1 MRKKIFSALLFGAV
15 AMVST
20 STLYSCK
27 DYDDDVNRLQEQVD
41 DLSSLK
47 AAKADV
53 ESAIASLKTQLEG
66 VVGQET
72 ERAKAE
78 AAALAARLTT
88 AESALND
95 LNTLISSKVDKSEY
109 DAKVK
114 EIYAKLEA
122 VQTDLG
128 SALTDIKSLQSGL
141 KDEEN
146 ARVAAVKDL
155 QQQIDALEKLEGN
168 HYDELIKAIKALQEK
183 TKDLNVQEIKDE
195 LQKLSEKIDALNA
208 DVNTLNVLVKASL
221 RSLVFVPDA
230 YYYGIEATKMLF
242 LQNTNYK
249 LTATGAEKKETVGY
263 TNHDRFPTVAF
274 NKVLDFTAEYHM
286 NPSNVEKTSIKDVK
300 LLDNDVDYVTRS
312 SAAGLTVKNWDA
324 SKGILSVEIKASDAT
339 KIMTVSG
346 DNKVTNFATQV
357 TIAKG
362 INDTTI
368 TSDYA
373 TVYTE
378 KIQDLRLVH
387 KAGSTVP
394 FLGVKNT
401 HDLCPGIA
409 GHTDNGRLMQT
420 AFEAHDT
427 FGPQDWCYYDGEL
440 DLRKLVETHY
450 TTTSGS
456 HALLAD
462 PSKYG
467 LKYKFEL
474 TGLTYGA
481 NATSES
487 AHAAINPADGYTFR
501 PQMVSADG
509 KQQAYGA
516 TQDRATTV
524 GRTPLVRVSLV
535 DEENEN
541 TVYDYGYIRIK
552 IIDREANPEA
562 DKYISYTAAKVP
574 VYNYECS
581 PLSWSYNTTWNV
593 TEYDLYNMLG
603 ITREEFETYYGA
615 PVYRTGTSGELKQY
629 VYNSTTKKFT
639 EATASQYYGTV
650 TTITDV
656 TSSEDETKS
665 STLWWNMTG
674 AQVVEYFV
682 TKNKKSV
689 ETAIKYES
697 KNRLKYPDVWVRF
710 NSGNAIVTKPSGAI
724 NWDPIKN
731 PSYWYASNTS
741 TNGTDEIHNNV
752 LSPEDN
758 VGGTGDVMIQ
768 TFSAV
773 MLSNNINPAKIITV
787 SNDKTAGNEYKNTKL
802 TLDLVF
808 SSKNNGNVFKG
819 NDGNSYWVK
828 ATDKTLDAHVVVA
841 GKTYSQVTTGWE
853 TIAKISSEANVNE
866 QKIEYVRTSVCAQE
880 LLNYASHN
888 ALANDVVK
896 AIVTVKAVNLCPMP
910 LELDGKTFDV
920 RFLRPINVAN
930 ANKTI
935 EDANTTTLQ
944 VIKLHEM
951 VTFSDWRDAWKP
963 STGLHGAYCT
973 YYGITG
979 IEVEGVADGDFLSQ
993 SAKVTTNQSGKWE
1006 PLKNVN
1012 SKLDFIYNAN
1022 GGHDAATLTYKNFS
1036 STVQQ
1041 FEVKVPVVVT
1051 YYWGKIRTEVTIT
1064 VKKTSANAQPRN

>member
-1 MRKKIFSALLFGAV
+1 
-15 AMVST
+15 MVST

-78 AAALAARLTT
+78 AAALAARLAT

-109 DAKVK
+109 DAKVI
-114 EIYAKLEA
+114 EIFGKLEA
-122 VQTDLG
+122 VQTSLG
-128 SALTDIKSLQSGL
+128 SALTDISTLKSGL
-141 KDEEN
+141 ATEES
-146 ARVAAVKDL
+146 ARVAAIADL
-155 QQQIDALEKLEGN
+155 KQQIEALKLADING
-168 HYDELIKAIKALQEK
+168 YDELIAAIEALQTK

-195 LQKLSEKIDALNA
+195 LQKLSDKIDALNA

-263 TNHDRFPTVAF
+263 NNHDRFPTVAF

-286 NPSNVEKTSIKDVK
+286 NPSNADKASFKDVK

-339 KIMTVSG
+339 KIMTVDG
-346 DNKVTNFATQV
+346 NNKVTNFATQV

-401 HDLCPGIA
+401 HDACPGVA

-420 AFEAHDT
+420 ANEAWAD
-427 FGPQDWCYYDGEL
+427 FGPQDSCFWDGDL

-474 TGLTYGA
+474 TGLTYGT

-501 PQMVSADG
+501 PQMVSAEG

-516 TQDRATTV
+516 KQDRATTV

-552 IIDREANPEA
+552 IVDHVASPEA
-562 DKYISYTAAKVP
+562 DKYISYTASVVP

-603 ITREEFETYYGA
+603 ITRAEFEANYGA
-615 PVYRTGTSGELKQY
+615 PVYRSGTSGELKQY

-639 EATASQYYGTV
+639 EATATQYYGTV

-682 TKNKKSV
+682 TNNKKFV

-697 KNRLKYPDVWVRF
+697 KNRYKYPDVWVRF
-710 NSGNAIVTKPSGAI
+710 NSGNAIVNKPSGAI

-731 PSYWYASNTS
+731 PSYWYTSNTS
-741 TNGTDEIHNNV
+741 TNGTDEMHNNV
-752 LSPEDN
+752 KTPEDN
-758 VGGTGDVMIQ
+758 AGGKGDVMFKK
-768 TFSAV
+768 FSDV
-773 MLSNNINPAKIITV
+773 MLNNNINPAKIITV

-819 NDGNSYWVK
+819 NDGKSYWVR
-828 ATDKTLDAHVVVA
+828 ATDKVLEAHVK
-841 GKTYSQVTTGWE
+841 GSESNYTGLTSGWQ
-853 TIAKISSEANVNE
+853 TIATISGSNVPVDDQAITYNRE
-866 QKIEYVRTSVCAQE
+866 SSYACE
-880 LLNYASHN
+880 LLNFASHN
-888 ALANDVVK
+888 ELDKDNSVIK
-896 AIVTVKAVNLCPMP
+896 AIVTVKAKNGCPMP

-920 RFLRPINVAN
+920 RFLRPINVAS
-930 ANKTI
+930 ADKVI
-935 EDANTTTLQ
+935 EDANTTKKQ
-944 VIKLHEM
+944 IINIHEI
-951 VTFSDWRDAWKP
+951 VKFTDWRDAWKP

-973 YYGITG
+973 YYGIER
-979 IEVEGVADGDFLSQ
+979 IEIDGVADNESLSN
-993 SAKVTTNQSGKWE
+993 SMSVKTNQSCPQEQDPSKW
-1006 PLKNVN
+1006 PSLKLVN
-1012 SKLDFIYNAN
+1012 NRLDFTYQSSAPGHEN
-1022 GGHDAATLTYKNFS
+1022 GILVYENFS
-1036 STVQQ
+1036 STVQE
-1041 FEVKVPVVVT
+1041 FKVMVPVVVT
-1051 YYWGKIRTEVTIT
+1051 YYWGKIRTNVIIS
-1064 VKKTSANAQPRN
+1064 VKRTSANAQPRN